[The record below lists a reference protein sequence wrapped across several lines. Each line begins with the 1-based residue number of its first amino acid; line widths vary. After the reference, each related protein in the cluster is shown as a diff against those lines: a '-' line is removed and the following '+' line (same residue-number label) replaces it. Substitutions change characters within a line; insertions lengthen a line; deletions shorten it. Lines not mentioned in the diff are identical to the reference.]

1 MEKPTILDVCCGGK
15 MFYFDKN
22 DKCVLFQ
29 DIRRINTT
37 LCDGREFVIDPGV
50 VADFTSMPYPDSS
63 FSAVVFD
70 IVAIAR
76 KNYDEIIASKL
87 DNEISDKWY
96 KCKVNFITLNERNS
110 KEEKTSRCF
119 LVQSASALTAHK
131 RVDKFM
137 EGAMSDYEVEQV
149 YETKIIDVFKVATNE
164 EEDGLYF

>member
-1 MEKPTILDVCCGGK
+1 MKWYQVK
-15 MFYFDKN
+15 ARFDK
-22 DKCVLFQ
+22 VQ
-29 DIRRINTT
+29 E
-37 LCDGREFVIDPGV
+37 DGREKKVSEHYLV
-50 VADFTSMPYPDSS
+50 QAFT
-63 FSAVVFD
+63 FSEAERAIQEEIAPLASGEFD

-96 KCKVNFITLNERNS
+96 KCKVNFITLNERNG
-110 KEEKTSRCF
+110 KEGKTSRCF